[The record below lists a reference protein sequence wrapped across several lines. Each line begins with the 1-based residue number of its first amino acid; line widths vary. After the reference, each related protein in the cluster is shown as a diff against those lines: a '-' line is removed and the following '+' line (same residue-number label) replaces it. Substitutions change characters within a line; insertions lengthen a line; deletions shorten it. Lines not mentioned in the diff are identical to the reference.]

1 MKFTIG
7 TVSSNLEFEEDLKLI
22 KSSLLYA
29 DDIELIGMAEYAV
42 FKYLPNCISLASDV
56 FELMDN
62 FMPMLKMVEGNG
74 APELLEQID
83 AINLKAEPYMNS
95 LRKKKRRNR
104 DEIIAQKKLEIVLK
118 QAKSDLTESIKGL
131 TNSPGVNAIDALI
144 KKEIVS
150 VHDYNDMK
158 PTADSMAGGYFG
170 NLIGV
175 MKSGASFPLF
185 DKTSTDIISNVTKNK
200 IIDFS
205 KYNPEVLRHAGVS
218 SRILMTLPGLEH
230 AEIDE
235 IIDFKRENEKS
246 LISFR
251 ASMYKFSE
259 IVKSLPWDDD
269 FQFEC
274 TKLYE
279 KEVLP
284 QIVAINELA
293 TDTSVAKNM
302 GKQFVRDAEA
312 RKKLMFMTG
321 GLATSITTASNF
333 ASALGSIRDLIL
345 TASLVVIA
353 PATVSAFMKA
363 MNYHSIAKE
372 KVEKVNKE
380 IRGNTMFYYYKA
392 SEKFK

>member
-1 MKFTIG
+1 
-7 TVSSNLEFEEDLKLI
+7 
-22 KSSLLYA
+22 
-29 DDIELIGMAEYAV
+29 
-42 FKYLPNCISLASDV
+42 
-56 FELMDN
+56 
-62 FMPMLKMVEGNG
+62 
-74 APELLEQID
+74 
-83 AINLKAEPYMNS
+83 
-95 LRKKKRRNR
+95 
-104 DEIIAQKKLEIVLK
+104 
-118 QAKSDLTESIKGL
+118 
-131 TNSPGVNAIDALI
+131 
-144 KKEIVS
+144 
-150 VHDYNDMK
+150 
-158 PTADSMAGGYFG
+158 
-170 NLIGV
+170 
-175 MKSGASFPLF
+175 MKSGVSFPLF
-185 DKTSTDIISNVTKNK
+185 DKTSTDIISNITKNK

-274 TKLYE
+274 AKLYE

-293 TDTSVAKNM
+293 TDTSVAKNI
-302 GKQFVRDAEA
+302 GKQFVRDAEI
-312 RKKLMFMTG
+312 RKQLMFMTG

-345 TASLVVIA
+345 TASIVVIA

-363 MNYHSIAKE
+363 KNYHSVAKE
-372 KVEKVNKE
+372 EVEKVNKE

-392 SEKFK
+392 SERFK